1 MSSWTPHNGQQN
13 SQPAGEPTPTFETL
27 SAGLNELGVSID
39 RRLAELAAL
48 RAQVRRY
55 RSAMIAVCAE
65 LEEDFDT
72 VDGSDGQPAPN
83 KAMRLASELKE
94 AIYGPGGF

>member
-1 MSSWTPHNGQQN
+1 MATHH
-13 SQPAGEPTPTFETL
+13 PAAFINAIAEEGSKAEAVSFLQKTW
-27 SAGLNELGVSID
+27 NENC
-39 RRLAELAAL
+39 ELEAKL
-48 RAQVRRY
+48 RRY
-55 RSAMIAVCAE
+55 RSAMENVCFE

-72 VDGSDGQPAPN
+72 VDGSDGQPLPN